1 MTTEKA
7 TVAVVGSYN
16 HGLTM
21 SVPDIPVP
29 GETVL
34 GSDFEEGVGGKGS
47 NQAVAAARL
56 GADATF
62 VGRVGDD
69 RFADDAVAL
78 WDEEGVD
85 AAVERVPGEH
95 TGVGFV
101 VVEDEGENAIAVA
114 PGANARLDGEAVRA
128 ERQAIADA
136 DVLLTQLEIED
147 EPVAA
152 AASVAASVDAGDAAT
167 SAAAATPTEVVLNPA
182 PARELPAEIL
192 SRVDVLTPNRTEANI
207 LLGHPPDADR
217 DPAALARELLELGP
231 SAVVLTLGGDG
242 ALVVTGEQETS
253 VPPADVD
260 VVDTT
265 GAGDAFNAGL
275 AVARGEGASLV
286 EAAEFG
292 CRAGGLACTA
302 YEVVPALPEREAVD
316 GLAGESA
323 AEEES

>member
-62 VGRVGDD
+62 VGRIGDD
-69 RFADDAVAL
+69 RFGDDAVAL
-78 WDEEGVD
+78 WDEAGVD

-101 VVEDEGENAIAVA
+101 VVEQSGENAIAVA
-114 PGANARLDGEAVRA
+114 PGANAHLDGEAVRA

-136 DVLLTQLEIED
+136 AESG
-147 EPVAA
+147 AA
-152 AASVAASVDAGDAAT
+152 TDADAGAP
-167 SAAAATPTEVVLNPA
+167 STEVVLNPA

-192 SRVDVLTPNRTEANI
+192 SDVDVLTPNRTEANM
-207 LLGHPPDADR
+207 LLGHPPDAER
-217 DPAALARELLELGP
+217 DPAALARELLERGP
-231 SAVVLTLGGDG
+231 SAVVLTLGADG
-242 ALVVTGEQETS
+242 ALVVTGEQETR

-265 GAGDAFNAGL
+265 GAGDAFNAGF

-286 EAAEFG
+286 EAAAFG

-316 GLAGESA
+316 RLAGESQ
-323 AEEES
+323 